1 MAGTIFDTS
10 VYINALRR
18 RDLSVF
24 AQTRIDAET
33 GGSEPLYLSA
43 VVLEELY
50 VGASD
55 DKLKKLLAK
64 YEKNFENINRLLVP
78 NQTDWRSGGQV
89 LSHVGRKHGFETVR
103 RARMTNDCLIAM
115 TAARCG
121 LTVIT
126 HNAADFQIIAEFRPF
141 KWKEIKN

>member
-18 RDLSVF
+18 SDLSVF
-24 AQTRIDAET
+24 AQIRIADEE
-33 GGSEPLYLSA
+33 GSNEPLYLSA

-50 VGASD
+50 VGAFD

-64 YEKNFENINRLLVP
+64 YEKNFETINRLLIP
-78 NQTDWRSGGQV
+78 NQSDWTSGGQV
-89 LSHVGRKHGFETVR
+89 LSHVGRKYGFETVR

-115 TAARCG
+115 TAARQG

-126 HNAADFQIIAEFRPF
+126 HNAADFKIIAEFRPF
-141 KWKEIKN
+141 KWKDIKN